1 MTDAHSSLGRHAR
14 AGAWGTLAL
23 AALVAMAP
31 TAAAGAAAATR
42 AHPTVGMPGA
52 PTNGA
57 SGSFASAGGS
67 VVVANPQLISIGLD
81 VVAILVLVFGLYLR
95 RHHRRDLVVAF
106 LGVNVGVMAVS
117 AALLDSA
124 VPVGLGLG
132 LFGVLSIIR
141 LRSDELAQHE
151 VAYYF
156 SALALGLLGG
166 VSVNPPWLGA
176 TLMAAILLA
185 LWVGDHPRL
194 LPRSRRQLMV
204 LDRAFDREPAMIAH
218 LEERLGAT
226 VQGVTVQ
233 KVDHVNDSTWVEVR
247 FRLPKDVGPVATPAT
262 VPRPAHIAPGP
273 QSTADTV
280 ATGGLNGHVRGGVV
294 R

>member
-1 MTDAHSSLGRHAR
+1 MS
-14 AGAWGTLAL
+14 TLA
-23 AALVAMAP
+23 V
-31 TAAAGAAAATR
+31 TAAD
-42 AHPTVGMPGA
+42 
-52 PTNGA
+52 
-57 SGSFASAGGS
+57 
-67 VVVANPQLISIGLD
+67 L
-81 VVAILVLVFGLYLR
+81 VAILVLVFGLYVP
-95 RHHRRDLVVAF
+95 RHRRRDLVAAY

-124 VPVGLGLG
+124 VTAGLGLG

-166 VSVNPPWLGA
+166 VSVGPVWLSA

-185 LWVGDHPRL
+185 MWAGDNPRL
-194 LPRSRRQLMV
+194 LSRSRRQLMV
-204 LDRAFDREPAMIAH
+204 LDRAFDQEPAMIAH
-218 LEERLGAT
+218 LEDRLGAT

-233 KVDHVNDSTWVEVR
+233 RVDHVNDATWVEVR
-247 FRLPKDVGPVATPAT
+247 FRLPKVSDAVASPPA
-262 VPRPAHIAPGP
+262 VAPRSAPLAPPASPSETDHVAP
-273 QSTADTV
+273 A
-280 ATGGLNGHVRGGVV
+280 GLDGHVHGGAV

>member
-1 MTDAHSSLGRHAR
+1 MTDAHPSLGRHAR

-23 AALVAMAP
+23 AALVSMAP

-42 AHPTVGMPGA
+42 AHPTVRTPGA

-57 SGSFASAGGS
+57 SGTFASAGGS
-67 VVVANPQLISIGLD
+67 LVVANPQLISIGLD

-117 AALLDSA
+117 GGPARQRGRRA
-124 VPVGLGLG
+124 GLGLG

-156 SALALGLLGG
+156 SAPGPRPARRRC
-166 VSVNPPWLGA
+166 SVNPAWLGA

-185 LWVGDHPRL
+185 LWVGDNPRL
-194 LPRSRRQLMV
+194 LSRSR
-204 LDRAFDREPAMIAH
+204 A
-218 LEERLGAT
+218 
-226 VQGVTVQ
+226 
-233 KVDHVNDSTWVEVR
+233 S
-247 FRLPKDVGPVATPAT
+247 
-262 VPRPAHIAPGP
+262 
-273 QSTADTV
+273 
-280 ATGGLNGHVRGGVV
+280 
-294 R
+294 